1 MNPQTDRKST
11 FFIPGGIIIILSS
24 LISPLF
30 LGEMLREIFYK
41 PENTFVFGSSPMTY
55 IVFTASIALI
65 GVGMLFIP
73 IHSIKKW
80 IPAIVIL
87 AAVAGSFVSIDEYHY
102 GTADGFYYN
111 GLLTLKE
118 KEVKWADVKK
128 MEQVYVK
135 KRGTQVPKKLIFN
148 LNDGEQVSFDFD
160 RRLYDSR
167 REIDAYVTSA
177 GGKSVI
183 EVLDSMKDV
192 K

>member
-1 MNPQTDRKST
+1 MNLQTDRNSA

-41 PENTFVFGSSPMTY
+41 PENTFIFVSSPMTY
-55 IVFTASIALI
+55 IVFASSIALI
-65 GVGMLFIP
+65 GVGMLLIP

-80 IPAIVIL
+80 IPAVVIL
-87 AAVAGSFVSIDEYHY
+87 AAFAGAYVSIDEYHY

-111 GLLTLKE
+111 GLLTLDE
-118 KEVKWADVKK
+118 KEIKWADVEK

-148 LNDGEQVSFDFD
+148 LKDGEQVSFDFD

-167 REIDAYVTSA
+167 RQIDAMVTSA
-177 GGKSVI
+177 GGESVI
-183 EVLDSMKDV
+183 EVLDSLKDL